1 MTYQVLARKYRPET
15 FQQVVGQDHVT
26 KTLLNAFAQDKIAH
40 AYLFAGPRGVG
51 KTTTARI
58 LAKALNCFKN
68 SEGNPCNECQNCEEI
83 TSSRSMDVLEID
95 GASNRGIDEIRNLRE
110 LVRYSPVN
118 AKFKVFIID
127 EVHMLTTS
135 AFNALLKTL
144 EEPPPHV
151 KFIFATTEPNK
162 VLPTILSRC
171 QRHDFHR
178 MSSSDINS
186 GLKIVLEKEKITIDD
201 RTGQLI
207 ITMAD
212 GSMRDA
218 LSLLDQMIAFCGDKV
233 EFEQASQ
240 LLGIIPNA
248 LFFEVSDA
256 VRNQDKKGLLT
267 LLYESHSKGYALT
280 EFVSGLNQHFLNL
293 LICKADAGQE
303 LIEMPDDVR
312 QRYSEE
318 CQNWDPK
325 DLLRLTDRV
334 TEMESKLK
342 IVQQPKVYV
351 ETMML
356 KLTEMDST
364 VSLTELITRLGEG
377 GFTGGGQQKQVSPH
391 GGLFNNVENAE
402 KGEKVKP
409 VLKDSGA
416 DTGTENKK
424 KVQTEKKP
432 AEAEDGS
439 GSLQKV
445 QDKWDAII
453 AEVTENG
460 TSLSTFLSHG
470 KLHSLDGKRLT
481 ISFPKKYKF
490 QIDMLKKNARKIETT
505 IEKIVGEVFRIDF
518 IVSENQRDVEQSPE
532 EDDPVTKRMVKL
544 FGGKI
549 VE

>member
-1 MTYQVLARKYRPET
+1 
-15 FQQVVGQDHVT
+15 VGQNHVT
-26 KTLLNAFAQDKIAH
+26 ETLLNAFARDKIAH

-58 LAKALNCFKN
+58 LAKALNCLKN
-68 SEGNPCNECQNCEEI
+68 DDGNPCNECQNCEEI
-83 TSSRSMDVLEID
+83 ASSRSMDVLEID
-95 GASNRGIDEIRNLRE
+95 GASNRGIDEMRNLRE
-110 LVRYSPVN
+110 LVKYSPVN

-162 VLPTILSRC
+162 ILPTILSRC

-178 MSSSDINS
+178 MSSGDIDS

-201 RTGQLI
+201 RTEHLI
-207 ITMAD
+207 ISVAD

-218 LSLLDQMIAFCGDKV
+218 LSLLDQMTAFCGDKV
-233 EFEQASQ
+233 EFEQASK

-248 LFFEVSDA
+248 LFFGVSDTI
-256 VRNQDKKGLLT
+256 RNQDKKSLLK

-280 EFVSGLNQHFLNL
+280 EFVSGLNRHFLSL
-293 LICKADAGQE
+293 LICNADAGEE
-303 LIEMPDDVR
+303 LIEMPDEVR

-318 CQNWDPK
+318 SQNWDPK
-325 DLLRLTDRV
+325 DLLRLTDQV

-342 IVQQPKVYV
+342 FMQQPKVYV

-364 VSLTELITRLGEG
+364 VSLNDLISKLSEVGRAGV
-377 GFTGGGQQKQVSPH
+377 GQQKPAPPQAT
-391 GGLFNNVENAE
+391 LFNNSASAKKGDRAE
-402 KGEKVKP
+402 P

-416 DTGTENKK
+416 ETGGEKGGEEEI
-424 KVQTEKKP
+424 EKKSV
-432 AEAEDGS
+432 EAERG
-439 GSLQKV
+439 GNRLQKV
-445 QDKWDAII
+445 QDQWDEII
-453 AEVTENG
+453 AAMAQNG

-470 KLHSLDGKRLT
+470 EPQSMAGKRLI
-481 ISFPKKYKF
+481 ISFPKKHKF
-490 QIDMLKKNARKIETT
+490 QIDMLKKNVRKIETT
-505 IEKIVGEVFRIDF
+505 IEKIVGEVLRIDF
-518 IVSENQRDVEQSPE
+518 IVSENERDEEQSE
-532 EDDPVTKRMVKL
+532 AEDNPVTQRMVKL
-544 FGGKI
+544 FGGEI